1 MTAVP
6 ARLVPA
12 GQRGLAATVAVVT
25 GVALPVFLVG
35 TLAVQIRA
43 SLHFTA
49 TRLGVAVALFYLLAA
64 LCSVPFAGVVE
75 RWGAL
80 RVLRGSG
87 IFSGIA
93 MLGVA
98 AVARSWLTLLPVLA
112 LAGVASSA
120 SQPAANLYL
129 SQTVSPGRQG
139 LAFGIKQSAIPTA
152 NLLGGLAVPALALT
166 VGWRWAFV
174 AGAALAIGSA
184 AALPRSPGQRP
195 APRGVTPAPDSDT
208 DPAPAPA
215 PALIHPPLA
224 PLLVLGGAF
233 FLGLMAASSLA
244 AFLVTSATRSGLGV
258 AAAGYVAA
266 VAGGFGLIARL
277 VVGAAADRRG
287 GRHFPVVAA
296 MLAVGALGYA
306 GLAAGTALRSPVLFV
321 PAAAVAFGVGWGWN
335 GLFNFAVVRTH
346 PTAAAWATGVTQT
359 GGRLGSVVGPVAFGL
374 LADHVS
380 FAVAWLFSAAAA
392 AASAA
397 LMLVGRRVLL
407 RSREPQPGVPAVATG
422 AGLDGAAPVIG
433 TGTS

>member
-12 GQRGLAATVAVVT
+12 GQRSLAATVAVVT

-75 RWGAL
+75 RRGAL
-80 RVLRGSG
+80 RVLRGSA

-129 SQTVSPGRQG
+129 SQTVPPGRQG

-174 AGAALAIGSA
+174 AGAALAVGSA

-195 APRGVTPAPDSDT
+195 APRGVAPAPDSVA
-208 DPAPAPA
+208 DPALMP
-215 PALIHPPLA
+215 IRPPLA
-224 PLLVLGGAF
+224 PLLVLGAAF

-287 GRHFPVVAA
+287 GRHIPVVAA

-380 FAVAWLFSAAAA
+380 FAVAWLFSATAA

-397 LMLVGRRVLL
+397 LMLMGRRVLL

-422 AGLDGAAPVIG
+422 AGLDGATPAIG
-433 TGTS
+433 TGNS